1 MTCEPR
7 RKSDERFYLFEP
19 IAAGLGGAA
28 RCRLLACEGLEA
40 GAEVERERAEAS
52 AQLRVENEKTIWR
65 VMNGGKQSTG
75 KMGGEDGHVAD
86 GKEWG
91 V

>member
-1 MTCEPR
+1 MTCKPR

-52 AQLRVENEKTIWR
+52 AQLRVENENNNLTRDEW
-65 VMNGGKQSTG
+65 GEQSTG
-75 KMGGEDGHVAD
+75 KMGGEDGHVAN